1 MQFDF
6 TGRKMAVTGGSRGIG
21 RAIAEGFAAAGGS
34 VSICARGEADL
45 AEARQSLARHGG
57 IAHAGRCDLADGAAI
72 AAYVQ
77 EAGEAMGGIDVLV
90 NNASAIASTNT
101 EESWLASINVDL
113 MATVRASDAAL
124 PFLSAG
130 QGASIVNISSISGF
144 RPSLRAAPYGSI
156 KAALMHFTECQA
168 AQLARQGIRAN
179 CVAPGSIEF
188 PGGTWER
195 RKTEQ
200 PALYGHVLNS
210 IPFGRLGRPEEVAAV
225 VLFLVSPAANWV
237 TGQTISV
244 DGGQLLG
251 S

>member
-6 TGRKMAVTGGSRGIG
+6 TGRKMVVTGGSRGIG
-21 RAIAEGFAAAGGS
+21 RAIAEGFAAAGGA

-45 AEARQSLARHGG
+45 AAARDSLARHGG
-57 IAHAGRCDLADGAAI
+57 TVHAGQCDLADGAAI
-72 AAYVQ
+72 AAYVRD
-77 EAGEAMGGIDVLV
+77 AAAALGGIDVLV
-90 NNASAIASTNT
+90 NNASAIAPTN
-101 EESWLASINVDL
+101 EEASWLLSIDVDL
-113 MATVRASDAAL
+113 LATVRASTAAQ
-124 PFLSAG
+124 PFLAEG

-144 RPSLRAAPYGSI
+144 RPSLRAAPYGAI
-156 KAALMHFTECQA
+156 KAALIHFTQSQA
-168 AQLARQGIRAN
+168 AQLARKGIRVN

-200 PALYGHVLNS
+200 PALYDHVLHS
-210 IPFGRLGRPEEVAAV
+210 IPFGRLGYPEEVAAV
-225 VLFLVSPAANWV
+225 ALFLASPAANWV